1 MDFYDFVYFYI
12 FKFLCFIVFSFFKI
26 KTIGKEN
33 LPSSGGFILAANHS
47 NFLDGPFI
55 AYSVRPLPVHW
66 LVHKNIYNTWY
77 FRPFCT
83 VFRSIPVNGSVEAA
97 LNVIHKGGVIGIF
110 PYGGICCDKLIQKGH
125 KGAALMAIKT
135 GVPVVP
141 CYIDAD
147 VDRNQRINFTPKAF
161 TNLELIIGKPIY
173 FEKRPAGEEIIPK
186 EILEE
191 AMAGIINGINS
202 LSPRNESK

>member
-1 MDFYDFVYFYI
+1 MDFYDFVYLYI
-12 FKFLCFIVFSFFKI
+12 FRFFFFIVFSFFKI
-26 KTIGKEN
+26 GSAGKEN
-33 LPSSGGFILAANHS
+33 LPTSGGFILAANHS

-66 LVHKNIYNTWY
+66 LVHKNIYNSWY

-83 VFRSIPVNGSVEAA
+83 ISKGIPVNGAVEPA
-97 LNVIHKGGVIGIF
+97 LNALNKGGVIGIF
-110 PYGGICCDKLIQKGH
+110 PQGGICCDKLVQKGRR
-125 KGAALMAIKT
+125 GAALLAMKT

-147 VDRNQRINFTPKAF
+147 IDFNHRINLTPKLF
-161 TNLELIIGKPIY
+161 TSLTLIIGKPIY
-173 FEKRPAGEEIIPK
+173 FEKCAEGQEIIPK

-191 AMAGIINGINS
+191 AMVKIISNINS
-202 LSPRNESK
+202 LSPHAAK